1 LLHELMGRFDVL
13 RRRLTYRV
21 VATALGLL
29 LALVAVVA
37 QFVGNG
43 GSMVLLADASL
54 FIASAALLSTG
65 LGVSTSIIEILWGV
79 FATYLGIQLQSPLD
93 VLGSIG
99 SVFLLFIL
107 GLDMRME
114 VTLHLARRYA
124 WSAIMTY
131 EVTFLGV
138 FLITYHIEGVMIDAL
153 SVALILSAGNA
164 VMTYSLVKAL
174 GLDRA
179 RVGNSVVIPTLIMQF
194 ASIMAFVALVGGVT
208 RTILVYLLMAVL
220 ALVVLPKVAR
230 YVIVSLP
237 TRRETEAELR
247 IVIASLLILA
257 LLSQELG
264 VSASIIAFIL
274 GLALSESVRTA
285 EAVENK
291 LRGLTNGFLAPIFF
305 FVVGLRFVPPSTPA
319 AYLAIPLLAGALWV
333 SKVELFRK
341 FLALTGGLRISRK
354 LAMTTLP
361 NISVAALIAEMGLT
375 SGVLSE
381 VAYAVV
387 ITTALLMSVIAA
399 AVLRAPPAEP

>member
-1 LLHELMGRFDVL
+1 MGRYDVL
-13 RRRLTYRV
+13 RHRLTYRV
-21 VATALGLL
+21 VATLLGLL
-29 LALVAVVA
+29 LALVAIIA
-37 QFVGNG
+37 QLTGNG
-43 GSMVLLADASL
+43 GPLVLLADASL
-54 FIASAALLSTG
+54 FIASAAMLSSG

-79 FATYLGIQLQSPLD
+79 FAAYLGVQLQPPLD

-114 VTLHLARRYA
+114 VTLHLARKYA

-131 EVTFLGV
+131 GVTFLSV
-138 FLITYHIEGVMIDAL
+138 FLIAYQIEGGVVDAL

-174 GLDRA
+174 GLDRT
-179 RVGNSVVIPTLIMQF
+179 RVSNSVVIPTLIMQF
-194 ASIMAFVALVGGVT
+194 ASITAFVALVGGVT

-220 ALVVLPKVAR
+220 ALVILPKVAH

-274 GLALSESVRTA
+274 GLALSESVRAA
-285 EAVENK
+285 ETVENK
-291 LRGLTNGFLAPIFF
+291 LRGITNGFFAPIFF
-305 FVVGLRFVPPSTPA
+305 FVVGLRFIPPASPA
-319 AYLAIPLLAGALWV
+319 AYLVILLLTIALWV

-381 VAYAVV
+381 AAYAIV
-387 ITTALLMSVIAA
+387 ITTALLVSVIVATL
-399 AVLRAPPAEP
+399 LRAPPVES

>member
-1 LLHELMGRFDVL
+1 M
-13 RRRLTYRV
+13 
-21 VATALGLL
+21 
-29 LALVAVVA
+29 
-37 QFVGNG
+37 
-43 GSMVLLADASL
+43 LADASL
-54 FIASAALLSTG
+54 FIASAALLSSG

-79 FATYLGIQLQSPLD
+79 FAAYLGVRLQPPLD

-114 VTLHLARRYA
+114 ITLHLARKYA

-131 EVTFLGV
+131 SVTFLSV
-138 FLITYHIEGVMIDAL
+138 FLIAYHIEGGVIDAL

-164 VMTYSLVKAL
+164 VMTYSLIKSL
-174 GLDRA
+174 GMDRT

-194 ASIMAFVALVGGVT
+194 ASITAFVALVGGIT

-220 ALVVLPKVAR
+220 ALVILPKVAR

-274 GLALSESVRTA
+274 GLALSESVRAA
-285 EAVENK
+285 ETVESK
-291 LRGLTNGFLAPIFF
+291 LRGITNGFLAPIFF
-305 FVVGLRFVPPSTPA
+305 FVVGLRFVPPSTPT
-319 AYLAIPLLAGALWV
+319 AYLVILLLTAALWV

-341 FLALTGGLRISRK
+341 FLDLTGGLRISRK

-375 SGVLSE
+375 SGILSE
-381 VAYAVV
+381 AAYAVV
-387 ITTALLMSVIAA
+387 ITTALLISVIAA
-399 AVLRAPPAEP
+399 AVLRAPPAES